1 MGMTKGA
8 KKRVGSR
15 TSGSSKSSKKLE
27 ALRRAQKIDEI
38 LLFGN
43 VQSQA
48 ASDSAVEERPAG
60 ESHIVDLLENRKMA
74 GRNVFE
80 RPAPARKRRP
90 QRKAKKPAARKSK
103 PKKRK
108 GSKRKR

>member
-1 MGMTKGA
+1 MVKA
-8 KKRVGSR
+8 KKPKSR
-15 TSGSSKSSKKLE
+15 PRAGGSSKINKKLE

-48 ASDSAVEERPAG
+48 ASDSAAEERPAG
-60 ESHIVDLLENRKMA
+60 ESHIVDLLENRRMTGKS
-74 GRNVFE
+74 VFE

-90 QRKAKKPAARKSK
+90 SPAKKFGKASKAKKN
-103 PKKRK
+103 K
-108 GSKRKR
+108 GAKRKR